1 MAKVSLTQKGRQNL
15 RKQASKKIKNPVTK
29 ELRKKFNKI
38 KKEMIKEFMSLP
50 VTQEILQGPDGSN
63 ISGTL
68 DGISNLF
75 AFIGFNKGQQPI
87 LPILEALENT
97 NIQYRKPLKKG
108 QKVGAVY
115 TVTLPTAEEI
125 FSITPLPWATGRS
138 WAQGIER
145 GLSGLGYLL
154 RKNNKGRSGSAIQSS
169 VKVRGG
175 RFKNTAYISAFITK
189 YSKRFKELK

>member
-1 MAKVSLTQKGRQNL
+1 MAKASLTQKGRQNL

-68 DGISNLF
+68 DGVSNLF

-87 LPILEALENT
+87 LPILEAL
-97 NIQYRKPLKKG
+97 
-108 QKVGAVY
+108 
-115 TVTLPTAEEI
+115 
-125 FSITPLPWATGRS
+125 
-138 WAQGIER
+138 
-145 GLSGLGYLL
+145 
-154 RKNNKGRSGSAIQSS
+154 
-169 VKVRGG
+169 
-175 RFKNTAYISAFITK
+175 
-189 YSKRFKELK
+189 